1 MTLAVR
7 LLCYVQPV
15 GEDPKL
21 PRLKEAALLY
31 ERHLVARS
39 IAASTAHTRLL
50 TVMALIQVVGDL
62 DTARVE
68 AVHVDR
74 LFTAKAEWAPG
85 TRNNHQ
91 SHLRLFFEWC
101 RFRGF
106 MRKDSDP
113 LFGWSHQKYST
124 PDRLRIPVTEWER
137 LFGACS
143 TEIQKIIIATGLFL
157 FLRSSEQ
164 QAIQL
169 KHVHLDRSEIEIYR
183 KKTRDHDTMPISS
196 ELDSYLRPHLVWLAG
211 QGISHPDHYLIP
223 TRTYPRNSAD
233 GTGFIAGT
241 GKLNPDR
248 AFLHPHR
255 YVQRV
260 LAKAGYPTHQEGEH
274 TLRRS
279 GARAYFDSLV
289 SQGYDGALRR
299 VQSMLG
305 HKNAAMTEHYL
316 GLTLDRQRRNNDL
329 RGQPMFPALQDVHVI
344 PLREVVHG

>member
-1 MTLAVR
+1 M
-7 LLCYVQPV
+7 
-15 GEDPKL
+15 
-21 PRLKEAALLY
+21 PRLKEAAVAY

-39 IAASTAHTRLL
+39 IAPSTALGRRLS
-50 TVMALIQVVGDL
+50 VFALAQVVGDL

-74 LFTAKAEWAPG
+74 LFTEKSNWSAG
-85 TRNNHQ
+85 TRNNKLT
-91 SHLRLFFEWC
+91 HLRLFFEWC

-113 LFGWSHQKYST
+113 LFGWSNQKYST
-124 PDRLRIPVTEWER
+124 PDRLRIPVSEWDR
-137 LFGACS
+137 LFTAC
-143 TEIQKIIIATGLFL
+143 TTPIQTIVIATGLFL

-169 KHVHLDRSEIEIYR
+169 KHVHLDRGEIEIYR
-183 KKTRDHDTMPISS
+183 KKVRDHDTMPISS
-196 ELDSYLRPHLVWLAG
+196 ELESYLRPHLTWLAA

-223 TRTYPRNSAD
+223 TRTYPRNSPD
-233 GTGFIAGT
+233 GTGFVAGT
-241 GKLNPDR
+241 GKLNPDKP
-248 AFLHPHR
+248 FLHPHR

-260 LAKAGYPTHQEGEH
+260 LAKAGYPTYQEGEH

-289 SQGYDGALRR
+289 DQGYDGALRR

-316 GLTLDRQRRNNDL
+316 GLALDRHRRNADL
-329 RGQPMFPALQDVHVI
+329 RGKPMFPALQDVRVI
-344 PLREVVHG
+344 PIREGSRG